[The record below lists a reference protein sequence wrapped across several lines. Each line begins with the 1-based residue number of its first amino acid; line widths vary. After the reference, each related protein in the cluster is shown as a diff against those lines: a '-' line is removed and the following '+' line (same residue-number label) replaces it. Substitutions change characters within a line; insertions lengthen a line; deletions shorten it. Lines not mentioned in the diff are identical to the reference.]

1 MGIDSK
7 SNCSQ
12 MMLPY
17 KGNVTWDHSEGRV
30 VNEAVVDCGD
40 PCGIG
45 ADLPR

>member
-1 MGIDSK
+1 MGLDSK

-17 KGNVTWDHSEGRV
+17 EGNVTWDHSEGRV
-30 VNEAVVDCGD
+30 VNCGD
-40 PCGIG
+40 PRGIG